1 MEERLQKYMASC
13 GVASR
18 RKCEELILAGKV
30 KVNGILVNELGTK
43 VNPEKDVIEYD
54 GKIISKEEKKVYI
67 MLNKPEGYICS
78 VKDEKD
84 RKTVLDLVKVKE
96 RVYPIGRL
104 DYDSSGLILLTNDGE
119 VYNKIIHP
127 RKEIIKKYI
136 VIVKNKIN
144 EKDVRAFKEGID
156 IGGYITAPATLK
168 TISYDEEKN
177 ISTIEVSI
185 HEGKNRQIR
194 RMCSALNHDVLS
206 LKRVSIGEIKLA
218 YLKRGEYRELTEEEI
233 EYINS
238 L

>member
-1 MEERLQKYMASC
+1 M
-13 GVASR
+13 
-18 RKCEELILAGKV
+18 
-30 KVNGILVNELGTK
+30 
-43 VNPEKDVIEYD
+43 
-54 GKIISKEEKKVYI
+54 
-67 MLNKPEGYICS
+67 
-78 VKDEKD
+78 
-84 RKTVLDLVKVKE
+84 
-96 RVYPIGRL
+96 
-104 DYDSSGLILLTNDGE
+104 
-119 VYNKIIHP
+119 YNKIIHP

-218 YLKRGEYRELTEEEI
+218 YLKRGEYRELTDEEI

>member
-1 MEERLQKYMASC
+1 M
-13 GVASR
+13 
-18 RKCEELILAGKV
+18 
-30 KVNGILVNELGTK
+30 
-43 VNPEKDVIEYD
+43 
-54 GKIISKEEKKVYI
+54 
-67 MLNKPEGYICS
+67 
-78 VKDEKD
+78 
-84 RKTVLDLVKVKE
+84 LDLVKVKE

-218 YLKRGEYRELTEEEI
+218 YLKRGEYRELTDEEI